1 MEKSLELKN
10 RGNVEAELRE
20 QWTPLLQSQ
29 LAERLFV
36 CLWSLANPPPPPF
49 IIQLKLL
56 NTRTSN
62 QNVSES
68 PTAKMVSL
76 ASGADLVC
84 WGPLKLHIILAF
96 IIFSRRATALTQG
109 LFVSLCLLCPS
120 TPKRPSRLL
129 SPLNTFG
136 TGLRLWLKNTNVSM
150 VPFSSYACPFGSALA
165 GRSFWL
171 RETCA
176 ALMKIC
182 LSISSKG
189 HSALT
194 SQSHSS
200 FCSSD
205 VEHEITLA
213 WRNSL

>member
-1 MEKSLELKN
+1 MNSPPTVPAGREALCVSMEL
-10 RGNVEAELRE
+10 G
-20 QWTPLLQSQ
+20 Q
-29 LAERLFV
+29 
-36 CLWSLANPPPPPF
+36 PPPPLL
-49 IIQLKLL
+49 IELKLL

-84 WGPLKLHIILAF
+84 WGPLNLHIILAF
-96 IIFSRRATALTQG
+96 IIFSRWATALTQG
-109 LFVSLCLLCPS
+109 LFVSLRLLCPS

-150 VPFSSYACPFGSALA
+150 VPFFPYACPFGSALA

-213 WRNSL
+213 WRNTLCSFQFCCLWTSWS